1 MGGELNKV
9 GPTALP
15 KRPARSCP
23 AQPTI
28 IQFIVCKLDKFTI
41 YRCAQAAH
49 IKKPAKAGIYVPEE
63 TKTGVQSRH
72 WILPVP
78 LQINDVEDRC
88 QTFNSVAYDVK

>member
-28 IQFIVCKLDKFTI
+28 IQFIVFKLDKFTI
-41 YRCAQAAH
+41 YRCAKAAH
-49 IKKPAKAGIYVPEE
+49 IKKPAKRWHLCAGRIKNGGPIPTLDFASAVV
-63 TKTGVQSRH
+63 G
-72 WILPVP
+72 
-78 LQINDVEDRC
+78 
-88 QTFNSVAYDVK
+88 